1 MVVLNGGAYEY
12 IRPSP
17 RKVDIAI
24 AYRRTVKRN
33 LRFCGSRLGCAGS
46 WNRTAELMK
55 LRIFALL
62 LTDAVRGIKDDD
74 VKPSKSDDMLIR
86 LMLRVTITMALASV

>member
-1 MVVLNGGAYEY
+1 
-12 IRPSP
+12 
-17 RKVDIAI
+17 
-24 AYRRTVKRN
+24 
-33 LRFCGSRLGCAGS
+33 
-46 WNRTAELMK
+46 MK